1 MKRKWVGL
9 MAGVAFLGWAVSS
22 VAGPGWGRGMGPAG
36 GSGPHPYMASYLGL
50 TQEQEAQLQ
59 AMREKHFKEISP
71 LQQELFNKRQELR
84 LLWANPNPDADQIMA
99 KQREIS
105 QLQAQM
111 QEMSTKH
118 LLEAR
123 SILTPEQQQKLG
135 TGRGPGFG
143 SGWGRGPMRGCW

>member
-1 MKRKWVGL
+1 MKRRLAVL
-9 MAGVAFLGWAVSS
+9 IAGVVLLGWAANSL
-22 VAGPGWGRGMGPAG
+22 AGPGWGRGMGPG
-36 GSGPHPYMASYLGL
+36 GGPGPHPYMASYLGL

-84 LLWANPNPDADQIMA
+84 LLWTSPNPDAEQIIA
-99 KQREIS
+99 KQREIN
-105 QLQAQM
+105 QLQGQI

-135 TGRGPGFG
+135 SGRGPGLG
-143 SGWGRGPMRGCW
+143 AGWGRGAMRGCW